1 MSASQNLKLGEK
13 VSFGAGEVASN
24 LTWNLATGFLLL
36 YYTDVALLP
45 AASLGILM
53 LVTRVLDA
61 VFDPIAGI
69 AVDRT
74 NSLRGKARP
83 YLLYAPIPFAILYVA
98 TFSVP
103 DWSTTAKLIY
113 AYITFTLLGLVYSFL
128 YVPYSSMLPM
138 LTKKASEK
146 NQLGSVRAMGS
157 SIASIIAFGLTM
169 PLINYIGGD
178 DRQLG
183 FTVTTGIMV
192 LIAVF
197 LYWICFA
204 YTKERHTQP
213 VSKTRPVVESLKT
226 LIRNPVWRAAFFIK
240 LLVFIRIGIMVS
252 CLAYFAKQVMG
263 DISLISVILPLMSI
277 AIFVGGALSS
287 TYISKIGLERGNI
300 IALSIQSALFL
311 SLFFFEDNRSAFI
324 AIFVIANIFSGI
336 AAASGFRVSADA
348 VEWHEKYFGHRDEGL
363 IASVLSFGLKVGLAI
378 GSALTGFV
386 LGWADYDPAVVT
398 ELSANALRSL
408 LYLGPVLA
416 NSFLILCWVSLINN
430 RKKETNGQLVNFS
443 HRGTNL

>member
-1 MSASQNLKLGEK
+1 M
-13 VSFGAGEVASN
+13 
-24 LTWNLATGFLLL
+24 
-36 YYTDVALLP
+36 
-45 AASLGILM
+45 
-53 LVTRVLDA
+53 
-61 VFDPIAGI
+61 
-69 AVDRT
+69 
-74 NSLRGKARP
+74 
-83 YLLYAPIPFAILYVA
+83 
-98 TFSVP
+98 
-103 DWSTTAKLIY
+103 
-113 AYITFTLLGLVYSFL
+113 
-128 YVPYSSMLPM
+128 
-138 LTKKASEK
+138 
-146 NQLGSVRAMGS
+146 
-157 SIASIIAFGLTM
+157 
-169 PLINYIGGD
+169 
-178 DRQLG
+178 
-183 FTVTTGIMV
+183 
-192 LIAVF
+192 
-197 LYWICFA
+197 
-204 YTKERHTQP
+204 
-213 VSKTRPVVESLKT
+213 
-226 LIRNPVWRAAFFIK
+226 
-240 LLVFIRIGIMVS
+240 
-252 CLAYFAKQVMG
+252 
-263 DISLISVILPLMSI
+263 
-277 AIFVGGALSS
+277 
-287 TYISKIGLERGNI
+287 ERGNI